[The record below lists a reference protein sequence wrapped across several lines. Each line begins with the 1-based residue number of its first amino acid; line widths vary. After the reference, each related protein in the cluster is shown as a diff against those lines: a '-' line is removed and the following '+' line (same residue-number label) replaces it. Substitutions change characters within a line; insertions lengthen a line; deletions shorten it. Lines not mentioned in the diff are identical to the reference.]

1 MPATWRTYYELT
13 KPGITR
19 MVLITAVFGFLLASK
34 GQVDLVLLVV
44 SLLGIGLASAGS
56 AVLNN
61 WMEVDLD
68 ARMHRTRGRA
78 LPCGKIDQEVA
89 LGFGLVLV
97 LGGVVLLVAFVNQ
110 LTALLVLLSAFLYVL
125 VYTPLKRRTW
135 LNTSIGAIPGA
146 LPMSCGWVAATGT
159 VDGGAFIAFAILYAW
174 QHPHFYAIA
183 WLHKE
188 DYARAG
194 FKMLSV
200 TDPTGARLF
209 LQVIAFAILLLGIG
223 LLPSFVGMAGWIY
236 GLVALAMGLLVL
248 VDSIR
253 FIRTPT
259 MASARGLLR
268 ATIIYLP
275 VLLLGT
281 MVEAAVQWVA

>member
-1 MPATWRTYYELT
+1 MSATWRTYYELT

-19 MVLITAVFGFLLASK
+19 MVLITAGFGFMLASK
-34 GQVDLVLLVV
+34 GQIDLVLLFV
-44 SLLGIGLASAGS
+44 SLIGIGLASSGS

-61 WMEVDLD
+61 WMEIDLD

-78 LPCGKIDQEVA
+78 LPTGKLDPEMA
-89 LGFGLVLV
+89 LGFGLALV
-97 LGGVVLLVAFVNQ
+97 LGGVLLLAATVNQ
-110 LTALLVLLSAFLYVL
+110 LTALLVLLSAFMYVL
-125 VYTPLKRRTW
+125 IYTPLKRRSW

-159 VDGGAFIAFAILYAW
+159 FDGGAFLAFAILYAW

-183 WLHKE
+183 WIHKE

-223 LLPSFVGMAGWIY
+223 VLPSFVGMAGWVY

-248 VDSIR
+248 VDSVR
-253 FIRTPT
+253 FVRAPSI
-259 MASARGLLR
+259 ASARGLLR

-281 MVEAAVQWVA
+281 VVEAAFQWVA